1 MKKLAKSLI
10 VMMLVVSLL
19 MSNFAMMAMASYE
32 NYSVEIAFN
41 NAFVLDKWASN
52 VLSTT
57 IIAEGQPKADKLGID
72 IENGTVVFKNAYA
85 GEAYTAFS
93 MDPTNPTVNLM
104 YYNMEVES
112 GTVYTF
118 AYNLTQ
124 NAGGVV
130 PYVFYFDKDHKYID
144 LDCAFASTNGDQS
157 FDFTT
162 PANCHYIQ
170 MRLTLA
176 GTGTATFKNIF
187 ISKKI
192 PGATNTGYDHR
203 RVYTYSKTNPV
214 TYGTL
219 PVPTDVPAGCVFAGW
234 YTGVNG
240 TGERITENTVV
251 KHSSFAVYP
260 KYDPAVDSLS
270 IKTNAAKTEYAV
282 GDRVNLT
289 GLVLEAKAGNVTQ
302 TLDSGFYCTP
312 EYLTQTGTQAV
323 TVHYGGRTATYTVNV
338 STSVSKSIVF
348 NGSAINVGVANHVYQ
363 IHQMVNSTFNHYEL
377 TYYSDS
383 YVKGI
388 IKYQDSAEEVF
399 FLEPSSNFNRADGN
413 GEFSSYVDG
422 YLDKVLSAEQVTAK
436 VTSNPKSGIQTISF
450 ELLDNKAG
458 NFELLS
464 ISTSIEN
471 AMNPEM
477 TGDAIMA
484 STLKLFSNDQYSV
497 GIDILNGGVVAY
509 LSVINSNIEA
519 RVYNIDGQ
527 NVTKVDYADKLD
539 AKYGTNYISR
549 NNNVNLINYNDTG
562 RYLQQSYYGTGQK
575 PYEQG
580 YYNNADWNYNPVQGG
595 NVVGEASKVIDF
607 EINEEENY
615 IYVKARPLDWAKWS
629 DDFADLVSND
639 KYERK
644 YGNEEYVTDTY
655 VEAKYVF
662 EDGMIKVY
670 NRMVDYS
677 GLPSA
682 TTTQELPAFY
692 TIEPLNQYVR
702 TDLASDADAW
712 NFNAGLKYDSEPE
725 FWGVTEQSYLDE
737 FYPDGFA
744 VDTHTPE
751 HWGAFMA
758 SQDKDSFGI
767 GVYSAETT
775 ELFYGVYP
783 PKYAGVNRHAQTN
796 NPAFEPS
803 TSYIAPV
810 GTRTFESY
818 SPSEYSYYITTG
830 TANQIRNSF
839 GAVDNAEFKEELEA
853 QMSLTQVVVP
863 ETVYM
868 APSTG
873 NSKMGQY
880 YVNNTIDISTNTVNL
895 EQSNNK
901 TVGYVQL
908 YIPDAKSVT
917 YDVKYISG
925 ANVGDVVASGEGT
938 AHKFDANGYL
948 ALNSTTISVT
958 TGLAATNTATAEW
971 KFTVTMNNGLTRT
984 YYAYTTLYAPY
995 IVPYGAAL
1003 RVVEHATPDPYVQ
1016 TISWISGVHSIKEST
1031 NTDRRKR
1038 PNYVTSSTGKY
1049 GMLGFLG
1056 ADNTAYVGDTRIEG
1070 IKGAYGDMYAVYA
1083 STNTQYSYFWAGQSG
1098 SGLDGDGKG
1107 SKDWFENSSNLGV
1120 YSFEWYNQDRDT
1132 SSKYLSALLYTSASG
1147 NITIDASRYTNLNQI
1162 PNLGAGLMCTDNDSG
1177 KKAAWYVAD
1186 FSDTYTYGKV
1196 TDYWQKN
1203 KSDSTKYY
1211 SEHGTILAGQY
1222 NHATDYDSSL
1232 NSSYATTGL
1241 KYAGSW
1247 NRALKS
1253 GTSATYSIKTFF
1265 GTDNGNGSNAISYA
1279 FIDLNATQ
1287 VDKATLRDLVLQG
1300 ASFSENNYTPES
1312 WAPYKNALAAAGE
1325 VLGNPTATATQITTA
1340 YNNLKTNRDNL
1351 GTFVYFHTGVET
1363 GTVNGLDNVTIGNGT
1378 ALAILGIG
1386 GNTRWEFQADYTG
1399 FYAIRNDGTTHY
1411 TFMGWSISPDTDYRD
1426 TDKYYTQ
1433 NFSADKFMSGGFN
1446 QNFYAVWKE
1455 HSYTVK
1461 FDANGGSNTVAD
1473 KTVTYTESFVLPSV
1487 ENCVREGYKLIGW
1500 SKTKPSQFSAS
1511 PEYVPGQTV
1520 SGLTDTDGA
1529 TVTLY
1534 AVWAENAVNAV
1545 DDTVVVE
1552 YGLPVEIN
1560 VLKNDV
1566 SAQDVTAIGTYAEK
1580 TGDVKSTTR
1589 AFTGTSLELENG
1601 NVVLANGKITYTPTT
1616 TNTTAQDFYYEVTAN
1631 GGYYYAKVT
1640 VIPATSV
1647 YYEDTFFKFTDATIT
1662 KDDETFNYNWTTV
1675 GEVFD
1680 AFQSNELDE
1689 AYGYDSA
1696 YDNNVA
1702 YSGGAAHVT
1711 TVDKNVTAAVGPTAT
1726 FTFTGTGFDLF
1737 TVTDY
1742 YSGMVTATVYSG
1754 AQVNAANRVQGVMA
1768 NAYFGYEY
1776 NAETEEYEPAD
1787 NGAIYQVPIIKARD
1801 LAYGTYTVVVAP
1813 RYNKSFDITGAG
1825 NCKVYVDSVRI
1836 YDPMGDGSQI
1846 ADDVY
1851 MADGEYAPEYL
1862 NIRDT
1867 IVQAN
1872 NDGIFETLGIGSS
1885 VYLDGGN
1892 ADIENYLK
1900 NGPKNEVYLGK
1911 GNSVA
1916 FNIVTRSNIVP
1927 ATIQL
1932 GMRITGINGTTADV
1946 KLTNGNSSQWI
1957 RNITL
1962 NSTTERYYS
1971 IDSAVDWIMLDDGTF
1986 KTATPIIITNNSDA
2000 IISLT
2005 SLKWAFDGTGA
2016 QTELYLMSD
2025 DSVPE
2030 VAMMAIGRAVET
2042 EIYDTI
2048 LNPDNISF
2056 SFSENGYT
2064 VGDSGVL
2071 TIATEQGVAAVTV
2084 NGADAISNG
2093 TDENGKMLWTYEF
2106 TADATGEM
2114 TFEIIASD
2122 ESGLA
2127 SEPVCASTEVK
2138 AEETAETPD
2147 VEEPDNGEEPDA
2159 IEDTS
2164 DDDCW
2169 FTKIITFIRNS
2180 FNDIINIIKMVINFV
2195 MGGVTV

>member
-1 MKKLAKSLI
+1 MKRLAKSLI

-19 MSNFAMMAMASYE
+19 MSSFAMIAMASYE

-41 NAFVLDKWASN
+41 NVFVLDKWASN

-57 IIAEGQPKADKLGID
+57 VIAEGQAKADKLGID
-72 IENGTVVFKNAYA
+72 IENGTVVFNNAYA

-93 MDPTNPTVNLM
+93 MDPNNPTVNLM
-104 YYNMEVES
+104 YYNMDVEP
-112 GTVYTF
+112 GTTYTY
-118 AYNLTQ
+118 AYNVTQ
-124 NAGGVV
+124 NTGGVT
-130 PYVFYFDKDHKYID
+130 PYVFYFDKDHKYIA
-144 LDCAFASTNGDQS
+144 LDCATAITNGDQS

-170 MRLTLA
+170 IRLTLV

-214 TYGTL
+214 TYGAL

-289 GLVLEAKAGNVTQ
+289 GLVLEAKAGNATQ

-323 TVHYGGRTATYTVNV
+323 TVYYGGRTVTYTVNV
-338 STSVSKSIVF
+338 STAVSKSIVF
-348 NGSAINVGVANHVYQ
+348 NGSAINVGVANNVYQ

-388 IKYQDSAEEVF
+388 IKYQDSAEEIF

-436 VTSNPKSGIQTISF
+436 VTSTPKSGIQTISF

-464 ISTSIEN
+464 VTTSIEN
-471 AMNPEM
+471 AMNPEI

-484 STLKLFSNDQYSV
+484 STLKLFNNDQYTV

-527 NVTKVDYADKLD
+527 NVTKVDYANKLD

-549 NNNVNLINYNDTG
+549 SDNVNLINYNDTG

-615 IYVKARPLDWAKWS
+615 IYVKSRPLDWAKWS
-629 DDFADLVSND
+629 DDFADLVAND

-644 YGNEEYVTDTY
+644 YGNDEFVTDTY

-712 NFNAGLKYDSEPE
+712 NFNAGLKYDPEPE
-725 FWGVTEQSYLDE
+725 FWGVSEQSYLE
-737 FYPDGFA
+737 AFYPNGFA

-767 GVYSAETT
+767 GVYSVETT

-796 NPAFEPS
+796 NPAFES
-803 TSYIAPV
+803 NTSYIAPV

-830 TANQIRNSF
+830 TANEIRNSF
-839 GAVDNAEFKEELEA
+839 GVVDNAGYKAELEA
-853 QMSLTQVVVP
+853 QQTVSKISVP
-863 ETVYM
+863 ETIYM
-868 APSTG
+868 TPSTTA
-873 NSKMGQY
+873 STTAQY
-880 YVNNTIDISTNTVNL
+880 YVNNIIDVNGNVTLQASNADTTGYVAIYSPGMVGFRYDVSINGNDGDIQFGFENMDLTTEIMVAQGCGDMKGYIFYDGVNL
-895 EQSNNK
+895 EK
-901 TVGYVQL
+901 LT
-908 YIPDAKSVT
+908 
-917 YDVKYISG
+917 SG
-925 ANVGDVVASGEGT
+925 LSAGS
-938 AHKFDANGYL
+938 
-948 ALNSTTISVT
+948 
-958 TGLAATNTATAEW
+958 TATAEW
-971 KFTVTMNNGLTRT
+971 KFTLTYADGSTRT
-984 YYAYTTLYAPY
+984 HYAYSTLYAPNY
-995 IVPYGAAL
+995 HSVGATAEARYNTSN
-1003 RVVEHATPDPYVQ
+1003 RVDGAG
-1016 TISWISGVHSIKEST
+1016 WISGVHSVSTSIAPFGKNSGVDGQGAFKSEPLLNLSKPMTPQDWGSANNLTSSSDGLIYAREYYRNSSAGSSEQSPVGILYVDYSRNKNTNTIPNVYVGAELLKADAGTDKSHHLYSFYTLGTGSEFTNPDDKSTPSGWTQYVSLSNSGGTYNATVASTLSSGTNLSSFYDVVRDANSGRSLRLYTAPNLTIKES
-1031 NTDRRKR
+1031 
-1038 PNYVTSSTGKY
+1038 G
-1049 GMLGFLG
+1049 
-1056 ADNTAYVGDTRIEG
+1056 
-1070 IKGAYGDMYAVYA
+1070 
-1083 STNTQYSYFWAGQSG
+1083 TQYI
-1098 SGLDGDGKG
+1098 
-1107 SKDWFENSSNLGV
+1107 
-1120 YSFEWYNQDRDT
+1120 
-1132 SSKYLSALLYTSASG
+1132 YTH
-1147 NITIDASRYTNLNQI
+1147 TQI
-1162 PNLGAGLMCTDNDSG
+1162 R
-1177 KKAAWYVAD
+1177 K
-1186 FSDTYTYGKV
+1186 
-1196 TDYWQKN
+1196 
-1203 KSDSTKYY
+1203 
-1211 SEHGTILAGQY
+1211 
-1222 NHATDYDSSL
+1222 
-1232 NSSYATTGL
+1232 NSSY
-1241 KYAGSW
+1241 YANMYSAVRIFTL
-1247 NRALKS
+1247 NKS
-1253 GTSATYSIKTFF
+1253 S
-1265 GTDNGNGSNAISYA
+1265 
-1279 FIDLNATQ
+1279 
-1287 VDKATLRDLVLQG
+1287 LRDLVFEG
-1300 ASFSENNYTPES
+1300 ASLNAENYTTESWNNYV
-1312 WAPYKNALAAAGE
+1312 AQLRIAAAN
-1325 VLGNPTATATQITTA
+1325 LGNPSASSVIDTSALVAA
-1340 YNNLKTNRDNL
+1340 RNALKTTVTLKANGAESKIEQTVGANL
-1351 GTFVYFHTGVET
+1351 VFDYPVSTYAAP
-1363 GTVNGLDNVTIGNGT
+1363 GNAPAGYH
-1378 ALAILGIG
+1378 LA
-1386 GNTRWEFQADYTG
+1386 
-1399 FYAIRNDGTTHY
+1399 
-1411 TFMGWSISPDTDYRD
+1411 GWAT
-1426 TDKYYTQ
+1426 
-1433 NFSADKFMSGGFN
+1433 SADATEGSTVIKAGFN
-1446 QNFYAVWKE
+1446 PTFYAVWAE
-1455 HSYTVK
+1455 NTYTVK
-1461 FDANGGSNTVAD
+1461 FDMNGGSTAIAD
-1473 KTVTYTESFVLPSV
+1473 KTVTYTESFNLPSAD
-1487 ENCVREGYKLIGW
+1487 NCIREGYRFIGW
-1500 SKTKPSQFSAS
+1500 SKTKPSQFSSS

-1520 SGLTDTDGA
+1520 SGLSDADGA

-1534 AVWAENAVNAV
+1534 AVWAENTANAV

-1566 SAQDVTAIGTYAEK
+1566 SAKEVTAIGTYAEK
-1580 TGDVKSTTR
+1580 TGDVKNTTR

-1601 NVVLANGKITYTPTT
+1601 NVVLKNGKIIYTPTT
-1616 TNTTAQDFYYEVTAN
+1616 TNTTAQEFYYEVTAN

-1640 VIPATSV
+1640 VIPATSI
-1647 YYEDTFFKFTDATIT
+1647 YYEDTFFKFADATIT
-1662 KDDETFNYNWTTV
+1662 KDDETFDYKWTTV

-1680 AFQSNELDE
+1680 AFQSSELDE

-1754 AQVNAANRVQGVMA
+1754 TQVAPANRVQGVMA
-1768 NAYFGYEY
+1768 NAYFGYKY

-1787 NGAIYQVPIIKARD
+1787 NGAIYQVPVIKTRGLD
-1801 LAYGTYTVVVAP
+1801 YGTYTVVVAP
-1813 RYNKSFDITGAG
+1813 RYNKSFDVANAG

-1836 YDPMGDGSQI
+1836 FDPMGEDNET
-1846 ADDVY
+1846 ANDAY

-1862 NIRDT
+1862 NIRET

-1872 NDGIFETLGIGSS
+1872 NEGIFETLGLGSS

-1916 FNIVTRSNIVP
+1916 FNIVTKSNVVP

-1932 GMRITGINGTTADV
+1932 GMRLTGINGASADV
-1946 KLTNGNSSQWI
+1946 KLTNGGSSQWI
-1957 RNITL
+1957 RNINL

-1971 IDSAVDWIMLDDGTF
+1971 IDGAVDWTLLDDGTY
-1986 KTATPIIITNNSDA
+1986 KTATPVIITNDSDA
-2000 IISLT
+2000 VISLT

-2016 QTELYLMSD
+2016 QTELLYLMSD
-2025 DSVPE
+2025 GNTPE
-2030 VAMMAIGRAVET
+2030 IAMMAIGRAVET
-2042 EIYDTI
+2042 EIRETI

-2056 SFSENGYT
+2056 SFSKDEYI
-2064 VGDSGVL
+2064 VGDSAMLTVSTPEGV
-2071 TIATEQGVAAVTV
+2071 VSVKV

-2093 TDENGKMLWTYEF
+2093 ADENGRMTWTYEF
-2106 TADATGEM
+2106 TADSVGSM

-2122 ESGLA
+2122 ENGFT
-2127 SEPVCASTEVK
+2127 SESVTASTEVK
-2138 AEETAETPD
+2138 AEETTETPDGDNSED
-2147 VEEPDNGEEPDA
+2147 VEEPEDSEESDV

-2164 DDDCW
+2164 ESNCW
-2169 FTKIITFIRNS
+2169 FRKVISFIRDS
-2180 FNDIINIIKMVINFV
+2180 IEDIINIIKMVFNFV

>member
-1 MKKLAKSLI
+1 MKRLAKSLI

-19 MSNFAMMAMASYE
+19 MSSFAMIAMASYE

-41 NAFVLDKWASN
+41 NVFVLDKWASN

-57 IIAEGQPKADKLGID
+57 VIAEGQAKADKLGID
-72 IENGTVVFKNAYA
+72 IENGTVVFNNAYA

-93 MDPTNPTVNLM
+93 MDPNNPTVNLM
-104 YYNMEVES
+104 YYNMDVEP
-112 GTVYTF
+112 GTTYTY
-118 AYNLTQ
+118 AYNVTQ
-124 NAGGVV
+124 NTGGVT
-130 PYVFYFDKDHKYID
+130 PYVFYFDKDHKYIA
-144 LDCAFASTNGDQS
+144 LDCASAITNGDQS

-170 MRLTLA
+170 IRLTLV

-214 TYGTL
+214 TYGAL

-289 GLVLEAKAGNVTQ
+289 GLVLEAKAGNATQ

-323 TVHYGGRTATYTVNV
+323 IVYYGGRTVTYTVNV
-338 STSVSKSIVF
+338 STAVSKSIVF
-348 NGSAINVGVANHVYQ
+348 NGSAINVGVANNVYQ

-436 VTSNPKSGIQTISF
+436 VTSTPKSGIQTISF

-464 ISTSIEN
+464 VTTSIEN
-471 AMNPEM
+471 AMNPEI

-484 STLKLFSNDQYSV
+484 STLKLFNNDQYTV

-527 NVTKVDYADKLD
+527 NVTKVDYANKLD

-549 NNNVNLINYNDTG
+549 SDNVNLINYNDTG

-615 IYVKARPLDWAKWS
+615 IYVKSRPLDWAKWS
-629 DDFADLVSND
+629 DDFADLVAND

-644 YGNEEYVTDTY
+644 YGNDEFVTDTY

-712 NFNAGLKYDSEPE
+712 NFNAGLKYDPEPE
-725 FWGVTEQSYLDE
+725 FWGVSEQSYLE
-737 FYPDGFA
+737 AFYPNGFA

-751 HWGAFMA
+751 HWSAFMA

-796 NPAFEPS
+796 NPAFESS

-830 TANQIRNSF
+830 TANEIRNSF
-839 GAVDNAEFKEELEA
+839 GVVDNAGYKAELEA
-853 QMSLTQVVVP
+853 QQTVSKISVP
-863 ETVYM
+863 ETIYM
-868 APSTG
+868 TPST
-873 NSKMGQY
+873 NASTTAQY
-880 YVNNTIDISTNTVNL
+880 YVNNIIDVNGNVTLQASNADTTGYVAIYSPGMVGFRYDVSINGNDGDIQFGFENMDLTTEVMVAQGCGDMKGYIFYDGVNL
-895 EQSNNK
+895 EK
-901 TVGYVQL
+901 LT
-908 YIPDAKSVT
+908 
-917 YDVKYISG
+917 SG
-925 ANVGDVVASGEGT
+925 LSAGS
-938 AHKFDANGYL
+938 
-948 ALNSTTISVT
+948 
-958 TGLAATNTATAEW
+958 TATAEW
-971 KFTVTMNNGLTRT
+971 KFTLTYADGSTRT
-984 YYAYTTLYAPY
+984 HYAYSTLYAPFY
-995 IVPYGAAL
+995 EPIGAATKAKGAWHNTFASSIL
-1003 RVVEHATPDPYVQ
+1003 WVTGAQGYSDGDRPNNYYTQIANFDPMFNV
-1016 TISWISGVHSIKEST
+1016 IKE
-1031 NTDRRKR
+1031 
-1038 PNYVTSSTGKY
+1038 P
-1049 GMLGFLG
+1049 
-1056 ADNTAYVGDTRIEG
+1056 DNNNPETYWI
-1070 IKGAYGDMYAVYA
+1070 
-1083 STNTQYSYFWAGQSG
+1083 QSG
-1098 SGLDGDGKG
+1098 SNGRASTMSYYGVEAGTTKYHARANCISPTANLTVDISRYNNFNQIPNFKIGFMITDRAGTTNH
-1107 SKDWFENSSNLGV
+1107 EN
-1120 YSFEWYNQDRDT
+1120 NQW
-1132 SSKYLSALLYTSASG
+1132 YLSDYGTNNGSSYYNGTSTGSSQYTSDWNDKGTVITSGTDRTIGVRYNTSWNKAISGSASYRIKSAVESFYNATVKSSGWNNNFVNIKVTGVNKSALRDLVAMASSLDEANYTSASWS
-1147 NITIDASRYTNLNQI
+1147 AML
-1162 PNLGAGLMCTDNDSG
+1162 
-1177 KKAAWYVAD
+1177 V
-1186 FSDTYTYGKV
+1186 
-1196 TDYWQKN
+1196 
-1203 KSDSTKYY
+1203 
-1211 SEHGTILAGQY
+1211 
-1222 NHATDYDSSL
+1222 
-1232 NSSYATTGL
+1232 
-1241 KYAGSW
+1241 
-1247 NRALKS
+1247 ALK
-1253 GTSATYSIKTFF
+1253 
-1265 GTDNGNGSNAISYA
+1265 N
-1279 FIDLNATQ
+1279 
-1287 VDKATLRDLVLQG
+1287 
-1300 ASFSENNYTPES
+1300 
-1312 WAPYKNALAAAGE
+1312 AAAE
-1325 VLGNPTATATQITTA
+1325 LGNPADSDVSAVTTELRSKMDA
-1340 YNNLKTNRDNL
+1340 LKTTVTLKANGAESKIEQTVGANL
-1351 GTFVYFHTGVET
+1351 VFDYPVSTYAAP
-1363 GTVNGLDNVTIGNGT
+1363 GNAPAGYH
-1378 ALAILGIG
+1378 LA
-1386 GNTRWEFQADYTG
+1386 
-1399 FYAIRNDGTTHY
+1399 
-1411 TFMGWSISPDTDYRD
+1411 GWAT
-1426 TDKYYTQ
+1426 
-1433 NFSADKFMSGGFN
+1433 SADATEGSAVIKAGFN
-1446 QNFYAVWKE
+1446 PTFYAVWAE
-1455 HSYTVK
+1455 NTYTVK
-1461 FDANGGSNTVAD
+1461 FDMNGGSTAIAD
-1473 KTVTYTESFVLPSV
+1473 KTVTYTESFNLPSAD
-1487 ENCVREGYKLIGW
+1487 NCIREGYRFIGW
-1500 SKTKPSQFSAS
+1500 SKTKPSQFSSS

-1520 SGLTDTDGA
+1520 SGLADTDGA

-1534 AVWAENAVNAV
+1534 AVWAENTANAV

-1566 SAQDVTAIGTYAEK
+1566 SAKEVTAIGTYAEK
-1580 TGDVKSTTR
+1580 TGDVKNTTR
-1589 AFTGTSLELENG
+1589 AFTGTFLELENG
-1601 NVVLANGKITYTPTT
+1601 NVVLKNGKIIYTPTT
-1616 TNTTAQDFYYEVTAN
+1616 TNTTAQEFYYEVTSN

-1640 VIPATSV
+1640 VIPATSI
-1647 YYEDTFFKFTDATIT
+1647 YYEDTFFKFADATIT
-1662 KDDETFNYNWTTV
+1662 KDDETFDYKWTTV

-1680 AFQSNELDE
+1680 AFQSSELDE

-1754 AQVNAANRVQGVMA
+1754 TQVAPANRVQGVMA
-1768 NAYFGYEY
+1768 NAYFGYKY

-1787 NGAIYQVPIIKARD
+1787 NGAIYQVPVIKTRGLD
-1801 LAYGTYTVVVAP
+1801 YGTYTVVVAP
-1813 RYNKSFDITGAG
+1813 RYNKSFDVANAG

-1836 YDPMGDGSQI
+1836 FDPMGEDNET
-1846 ADDVY
+1846 ANDAY

-1862 NIRDT
+1862 NIRET

-1872 NDGIFETLGIGSS
+1872 NEGIFETLGLGSS

-1916 FNIVTRSNIVP
+1916 FNIVTKSNVVP

-1932 GMRITGINGTTADV
+1932 GMRLTGINGASADV
-1946 KLTNGNSSQWI
+1946 KLTNGGSSQWI
-1957 RNITL
+1957 RNINL

-1971 IDSAVDWIMLDDGTF
+1971 IDGAVDWTLLDDGTY
-1986 KTATPIIITNNSDA
+1986 KTATPVIITNDSDA
-2000 IISLT
+2000 VISLT

-2016 QTELYLMSD
+2016 QTELLYLMSD
-2025 DSVPE
+2025 GSTPE
-2030 VAMMAIGRAVET
+2030 IAMMAIGRAVET
-2042 EIYDTI
+2042 EIRETI

-2056 SFSENGYT
+2056 SFSKDEYIVGESAMLT
-2064 VGDSGVL
+2064 VSTPEGV
-2071 TIATEQGVAAVTV
+2071 VSVKV
-2084 NGADAISNG
+2084 NGADAIGNG
-2093 TDENGKMLWTYEF
+2093 ADENGRMTWTYEF
-2106 TADATGEM
+2106 TADSVGSM

-2122 ESGLA
+2122 ENGFT
-2127 SEPVCASTEVK
+2127 SESVTVSTEVK
-2138 AEETAETPD
+2138 AEETTTETPDGDKPED
-2147 VEEPDNGEEPDA
+2147 VEEPEDGEESDV

-2164 DDDCW
+2164 ESNCW
-2169 FTKIITFIRNS
+2169 FRKVISFIRDS
-2180 FNDIINIIKMVINFV
+2180 IEDIINIIKMVFNFV